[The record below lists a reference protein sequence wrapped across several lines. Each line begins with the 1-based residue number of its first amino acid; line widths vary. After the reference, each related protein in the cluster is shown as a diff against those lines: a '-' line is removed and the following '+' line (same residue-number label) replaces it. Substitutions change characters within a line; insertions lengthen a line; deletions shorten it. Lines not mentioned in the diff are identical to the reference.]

1 MTTPLAGIPCRWIT
15 RGGTLQR
22 GFFYIGAGPSRL
34 DSVNLDTFQRIVE
47 KMSAAESLTLTSP
60 PVEFRVKKHP
70 FVRGIGAVH
79 MYRSMVQTVAGDDL
93 LTIEIYA
100 YSTEG
105 LQQMAA
111 SLQTMAIPDKEP

>member
-1 MTTPLAGIPCRWIT
+1 MTTPLGWNSVQMDHSRGNTPERLLLHRCR
-15 RGGTLQR
+15 
-22 GFFYIGAGPSRL
+22 A
-34 DSVNLDTFQRIVE
+34 
-47 KMSAAESLTLTSP
+47 LTLG
-60 PVEFRVKKHP
+60 FREP
-70 FVRGIGAVH
+70 G
-79 MYRSMVQTVAGDDL
+79 MYRSMVLTVAGDDL

>member
-1 MTTPLAGIPCRWIT
+1 
-15 RGGTLQR
+15 
-22 GFFYIGAGPSRL
+22 
-34 DSVNLDTFQRIVE
+34 
-47 KMSAAESLTLTSP
+47 
-60 PVEFRVKKHP
+60 
-70 FVRGIGAVH
+70 